1 MKKVL
6 FWLFAIVILL
16 PGSALAQQP
25 PISKA
30 TTNPGTTP
38 AKPSTPAVIPTGRV
52 AVIDTTQ
59 FPKGILEYKKELD
72 KLEAE
77 FQPRTKELETLKTRL
92 DALQKELEN
101 APMMKPEVQQQKVA
115 EYESIK
121 KEAQRKFED
130 YQTDVGKRS
139 GAVLAPLNEKIS
151 RFLQGYATS
160 HNIVV
165 VFDMS
170 QNDTT
175 RLFLAIN
182 PDSNVTDD
190 FMKEYNKS
198 NPVAAAPPSPAPNK

>member
-130 YQTDVGKRS
+130 YQADVSKRS

-160 HNIVV
+160 HN
-165 VFDMS
+165 
-170 QNDTT
+170 
-175 RLFLAIN
+175 
-182 PDSNVTDD
+182 
-190 FMKEYNKS
+190 
-198 NPVAAAPPSPAPNK
+198 